1 MKMSD
6 HGSSSSS
13 SDSDS
18 NLEDSTKKPPTHSRR
33 SLSVA
38 TSVDNLSTVTGYIA
52 ALEKDQSRILKKL
65 KIITNHS

>member
-18 NLEDSTKKPPTHSRR
+18 NLEDSNKKPPTHSRR
-33 SLSVA
+33 TSSLAASVE
-38 TSVDNLSTVTGYIA
+38 NLTTVTGYIA
-52 ALEKDQSRILKKL
+52 SLEKD
-65 KIITNHS
+65 